1 MMDELDDIGNKSVT
15 SNFTANRMDEADTQ
29 PEDQINDS
37 LPEASRAV
45 QPRNDDDDINGKLS
59 HELSSS
65 VTLHPRPSRAAD
77 VKVTDSSNHPSE
89 PALDPFST
97 IKNYM

>member
-1 MMDELDDIGNKSVT
+1 MMDDLDDIGNKSVT
-15 SNFTANRMDEADTQ
+15 SNFTVNRMDEADTQ
-29 PEDQINDS
+29 PEDQIDDS
-37 LPEASRAV
+37 LPEDSPAV
-45 QPRNDDDDINGKLS
+45 QPRNEDDDINGKLS

-77 VKVTDSSNHPSE
+77 VKSTDSRNHPSE